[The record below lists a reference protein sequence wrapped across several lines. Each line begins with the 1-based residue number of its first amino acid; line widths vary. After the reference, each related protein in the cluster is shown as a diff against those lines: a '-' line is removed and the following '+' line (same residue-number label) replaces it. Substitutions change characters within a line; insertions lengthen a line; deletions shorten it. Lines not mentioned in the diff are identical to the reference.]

1 MDYGER
7 IAKAEAVVESHK
19 EQLSRIEQELVR
31 QREHTDQRFAEVRAS
46 IDALR
51 EHTDQRFAE
60 ARASLDSLRAHT
72 DQRFAELRSS
82 MEASLEVIRAE
93 LAQSMRWQIRITI
106 TLFLAVAGMFMA
118 FLGVLAKLG
127 GLL

>member
-7 IAKAEAVVESHK
+7 IAKVEAVVESHK

-31 QREHTDQRFAEVRAS
+31 QRQHNDQRFAEVRAS

-51 EHTDQRFAE
+51 EQTDQRFAE
-60 ARASLDSLRAHT
+60 VRTSLDA
-72 DQRFAELRSS
+72 LRS
-82 MEASLEVIRAE
+82 E
-93 LAQSMRWQIRITI
+93 LAQSMRWQIRMTI
-106 TLFLAVAGMFMA
+106 TLFLAVVGMFMA

-127 GLL
+127 GVL